1 MVENIADPLLAGVYG
16 GDSAALSVR
25 SVLPRFWEM
34 ERQHGSLTRATL
46 AAMRNRRKVNSN
58 NHNGSDS
65 AGTGAAAMKPCFTL
79 EKP

>member
-46 AAMRNRRKVNSN
+46 EG
-58 NHNGSDS
+58 H
-65 AGTGAAAMKPCFTL
+65 AAAPCRL
-79 EKP
+79 ADE